1 MARVLVTDRIA
12 EDGLEILRTEADV
25 DVRLGIS
32 ADELIQ
38 IIPEY
43 DALVVRSETKVTA
56 AVLEAARKLQVV
68 GRAGVGVDNIDMAAA
83 TRRGAIVVNAPEG
96 NTIAAAE
103 HTIALMMSM
112 ARHIPEAHASLS
124 SGKWERS
131 KFMGVELR
139 GKTIGIIG
147 LGRVGVEVAR
157 RARGLEMR
165 VVAYDPFA
173 SAERA
178 QSIGATLVGSREE
191 VIAEADFVTIHVPLN
206 PTSPV
211 LIGEAEFNICKP
223 GLRVIN
229 VSRGGQVDE
238 AALIEAI
245 DAGKVGGAAID
256 VFPQEPPTS
265 MDIPILKHPK
275 ILVTPHLGASTT
287 EAQERVAVDVAYQI
301 LAVLRGEPAIYA
313 VNLPFVAAET
323 FKVIAPYLEAATQA
337 ASLATQ
343 LASGHIEDIEIE
355 YLGELAD
362 VDVSPLKGA
371 VIRGLLAPISEENV
385 TLVNA
390 SLIAEQRGMKI
401 TERKGHYDGIY
412 KDLIRIHLTTSTGK
426 TSISATVGH
435 DGPHIAEIN
444 EFWVDI
450 SPGQGHLL
458 ICENLDRPGMIGRI
472 GTFLGEKDLNI
483 SFMRVGRQTENDRA
497 LMVLGLDGDVDPAV
511 LAEILR
517 IPNMFSAKT
526 VSL

>member
-32 ADELIQ
+32 PDELIQ

-56 AVLEAARKLQVV
+56 AVFDAARKLQVV

-112 ARHIPEAHASLS
+112 ARHIPDADASLS

-139 GKTIGIIG
+139 GKTMGVIG

-165 VVAYDPFA
+165 VVAFDPFA
-173 SAERA
+173 SADRA
-178 QSIGATLVGSREE
+178 QALGVQLVGTREE

-206 PTSPV
+206 PQSPV
-211 LIGEAEFNICKP
+211 LIGEEEFKICKP

-238 AALIEAI
+238 TALIAAI
-245 DAGKVGGAAID
+245 DSGKVAGAAID
-256 VFPQEPPTS
+256 VFPQEPPPD
-265 MDIPILKHPK
+265 MDIPVLKHPK
-275 ILVTPHLGASTT
+275 IIVTPHLGASTT
-287 EAQERVAVDVAYQI
+287 EAQERVAVDVAHQI

-323 FKVIAPYLEAATQA
+323 FKVISPYLEAASGA

-343 LASGHIEDIEIE
+343 LATGQIEDIEIE

-362 VDVSPLKGA
+362 VDVTPLKGA
-371 VIRGLLAPISEENV
+371 VIRGLLQPISEENV

-390 SLIAEQRGMKI
+390 GLIAEQRGMKI
-401 TERKGHYDGIY
+401 VERKGHYEGIY
-412 KDLIRIHLTTSTGK
+412 KDLIRITLSTSAGK
-426 TSISATVGH
+426 TSVSATVGH
-435 DGPHIAEIN
+435 DGPHITEIN
-444 EFWVDI
+444 DFWVDI
-450 SPGQGHLL
+450 TAGQGHLL
-458 ICENLDRPGMIGRI
+458 ICENEDMPGMIGKI
-472 GTFLGEKDLNI
+472 GTFLGEKQINI
-483 SFMRVGRQTENDRA
+483 SFMRVGRQEESNRA
-497 LMVLGLDGDVDPAV
+497 LMVLGLDGEVEPAV
-511 LAEILR
+511 LNEILR
-517 IPNMFSAKT
+517 IPNIFSART
-526 VSL
+526 ATL